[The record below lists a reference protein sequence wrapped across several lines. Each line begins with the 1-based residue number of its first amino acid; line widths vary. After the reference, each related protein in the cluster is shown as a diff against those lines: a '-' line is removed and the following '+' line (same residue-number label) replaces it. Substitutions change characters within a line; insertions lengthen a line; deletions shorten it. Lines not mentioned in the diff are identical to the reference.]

1 MSAVDKYT
9 GVLARNMPQT
19 FTQPFD
25 AVHDNIG
32 MSQIVYWLF
41 PMPKVVEHG
50 VGFQYC
56 LLVSMCLHFTSK
68 TAEDVLI
75 IFGR

>member
-1 MSAVDKYT
+1 LVQPQALVDLMSAVDKYT

-32 MSQIVYWLF
+32 MSQIVY
-41 PMPKVVEHG
+41 
-50 VGFQYC
+50 
-56 LLVSMCLHFTSK
+56 
-68 TAEDVLI
+68 
-75 IFGR
+75 